1 MQLDIDKEFKR
12 CTEKRWN
19 RGLVLDNW
27 CKYNF
32 LEKYKKELRKMGL
45 GANQQYRQNKG
56 GGVIVGDGL
65 SIVSG
70 N

>member
-1 MQLDIDKEFKR
+1 
-12 CTEKRWN
+12 
-19 RGLVLDNW
+19 
-27 CKYNF
+27 
-32 LEKYKKELRKMGL
+32 MGL